1 VIRVNL
7 LHPQPSL
14 FLCALLL
21 SLWWFSVLEN
31 YYFQVSSNLKVIFH
45 VTKITR
51 NTATL
56 LLYGNPSHD
65 IFRSL
70 PSSEI
75 LGGSKNSQSQD
86 VKVPHVDFTRIFILH
101 EIIHATHMVIGL
113 SAGGLDTIS
122 NPKFE
127 RDPLENKA
135 D

>member
-1 VIRVNL
+1 MLIFSIFN
-7 LHPQPSL
+7 HPCS
-14 FLCALLL
+14 FKGLLL
-21 SLWWFSVLEN
+21 LYLWCFSILVN
-31 YYFQVSSNLKVIFH
+31 YYFQLSFNLKVIFH
-45 VTKITR
+45 VAKITR

-56 LLYGNPSHD
+56 LLYVNPSHD

-113 SAGGLDTIS
+113 SAEDWIPYLTLSFRGITSKIR
-122 NPKFE
+122 PI
-127 RDPLENKA
+127 
-135 D
+135 